1 MHKKTILKGDVS
13 MPKGDYQRKL
23 RRIDYSKKEIADQL
37 NCSEN
42 TVDSRIKQLCKD
54 YGLPEGMFK
63 RDGANGTNFFPP
75 EYTPLG
81 LEGKLDIFPV
91 CNVFTR
97 RPRYWKDGELNLF
110 KVHMWNL
117 NELDSEQ
124 ISEVLE
130 ERIMAA
136 RMYFGL

>member
-1 MHKKTILKGDVS
+1 MTKSEINKKIVVDARQK
-13 MPKGDYQRKL
+13 
-23 RRIDYSKKEIADQL
+23 IA
-37 NCSEN
+37 E
-42 TVDSRIKQLCKD
+42 
-54 YGLPEGMFK
+54 
-63 RDGANGTNFFPP
+63 
-75 EYTPLG
+75 LG